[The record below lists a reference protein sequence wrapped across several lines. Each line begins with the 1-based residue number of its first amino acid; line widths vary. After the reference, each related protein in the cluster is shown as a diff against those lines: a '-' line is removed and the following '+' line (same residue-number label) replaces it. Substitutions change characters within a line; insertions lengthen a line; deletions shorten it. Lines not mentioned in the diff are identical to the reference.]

1 VTDESGAT
9 EANDVVETSDA
20 APTAAPRRRAL
31 RRILWVLLALVV
43 LGSGYYLVNLW
54 LVYRTGDSDQA
65 RPVDAIVVLG
75 AAQYDGRPSPQ
86 LAARLDHV
94 VVLWNRGLA
103 PMVIT
108 TGGKRPGD
116 RFTEAEA
123 SAKYLE
129 AKGVPAASIEQV
141 LGATSYDE
149 LVAARNVLRSRSL
162 RRVLLVSD
170 PYHSLRI
177 RLVSQELGLVAC
189 VSPTPTSVV
198 RGGTAFWL
206 EMKEAAGVS
215 VGRIIGFDRLLR
227 ITG

>member
-1 VTDESGAT
+1 VTDEGGAT

-20 APTAAPRRRAL
+20 PPAAPRRRRTL
-31 RRILWVLLALVV
+31 RRVLWVLLGLMV

-149 LVAARNVLRSRSL
+149 LVAARDLLRSRSL
-162 RRVLLVSD
+162 RRVVLVSD

-177 RLVSQELGLVAC
+177 RLVSQELGLVAY

-206 EMKEAAGVS
+206 AVKEAAGVS